1 MKRPETNQTIYWD
14 VFTPENSPA
23 PEGTDIWAVANGY
36 VSVTPLKVG
45 ETDASQADVLRG
57 WFK

>member
-1 MKRPETNQTIYWD
+1 
-14 VFTPENSPA
+14 V
-23 PEGTDIWAVANGY
+23 WALSNGF

-45 ETDASQADVLRG
+45 ETDASFTATLSG